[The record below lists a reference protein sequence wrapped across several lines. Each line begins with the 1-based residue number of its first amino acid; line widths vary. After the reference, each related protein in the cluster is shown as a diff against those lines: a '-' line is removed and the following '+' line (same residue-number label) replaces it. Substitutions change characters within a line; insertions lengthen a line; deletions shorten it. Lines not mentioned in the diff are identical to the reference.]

1 MMMPTENLSTDTASV
16 ADSLSAMIQ
25 KELTTYCHH
34 DGYLDPSDPTI
45 ITPDDR
51 MALVDWCYGVV
62 DHCQFSRESVASA
75 MEMVDRFLSI
85 PSQLTHEALHDRKV
99 FQLITI
105 VALYISIKIHEPASI
120 GSSFFSDMSRG
131 AYTVETIEDME
142 LILLAGLSWRC
153 NAPTASQV
161 GFHIL
166 SLIMPKAPNLP
177 ESAWCFL
184 MDEMKYQTEHAVRDY
199 YFTTQRPSTIALAAI
214 MNASSELDF
223 KLRQEITEALG
234 SIFAEADFAF
244 EDVDRLLLH
253 KKKLASL
260 VVEGDAADDTID
272 NDNINH
278 LVEESGD
285 TLVIDTSNRSWNSRT
300 STTCKDVDIDR
311 TNANPSPNLVHEA
324 LI

>member
-1 MMMPTENLSTDTASV
+1 
-16 ADSLSAMIQ
+16 
-25 KELTTYCHH
+25 
-34 DGYLDPSDPTI
+34 
-45 ITPDDR
+45 
-51 MALVDWCYGVV
+51 
-62 DHCQFSRESVASA
+62 

-161 GFHIL
+161 QVGFHLL

-199 YFTTQRPSTIALAAI
+199 YFSTQRPSTIALAAI
-214 MNASSELDF
+214 MNASCELDF
-223 KLRQEITEALG
+223 ELRQEFTEALG
-234 SIFAEADFAF
+234 SVFAEDFAF
-244 EDVDRLLLH
+244 EDVDHLLLH

-260 VVEGDAADDTID
+260 VFEGDAAA
-272 NDNINH
+272 DNIIDTDSINQV
-278 LVEESGD
+278 VEESGD
-285 TLVIDTSNRSWNSRT
+285 NLVIDTSNRSWNSRT

-311 TNANPSPNLVHEA
+311 TDANPSPNLVHEA
-324 LI
+324 LL